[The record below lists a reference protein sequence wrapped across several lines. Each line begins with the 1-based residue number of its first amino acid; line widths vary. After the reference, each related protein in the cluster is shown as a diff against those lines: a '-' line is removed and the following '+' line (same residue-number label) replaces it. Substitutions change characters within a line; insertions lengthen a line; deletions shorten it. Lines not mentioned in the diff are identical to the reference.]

1 MSTKRS
7 QAKTADERHTLF
19 RLAMAAT
26 AFGLLLA
33 VAL

>member
-1 MSTKRS
+1 MSTKRN
-7 QAKTADERHTLF
+7 QARAADDRHLMF

-26 AFGLLLA
+26 AVGLLLA

>member
-7 QAKTADERHTLF
+7 HAKVADERPMLF

-26 AFGLLLA
+26 AVGLLLA
-33 VAL
+33 VAF